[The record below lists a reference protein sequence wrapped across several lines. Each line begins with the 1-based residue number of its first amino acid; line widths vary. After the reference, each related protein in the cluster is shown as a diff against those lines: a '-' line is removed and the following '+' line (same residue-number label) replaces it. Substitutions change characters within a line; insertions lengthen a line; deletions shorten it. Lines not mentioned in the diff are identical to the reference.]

1 MPRDSQWQL
10 PSHDSHTPYVTLI
23 FSIAKVY
30 SNLMCDKLH
39 LKFCKSILGVHNRLV
54 HVHVYVLLMNLNS
67 RIPSILV
74 IRILMELYK
83 EERLFPNIDLDSQY
97 V

>member
-10 PSHDSHTPYVTLI
+10 PSHDSRTPSVTLI

-39 LKFCKSILGVHNRLV
+39 LKFCKSILGVHMQSFRTCTRVEFKL
-54 HVHVYVLLMNLNS
+54 

-74 IRILMELYK
+74 IRTLLEIYK